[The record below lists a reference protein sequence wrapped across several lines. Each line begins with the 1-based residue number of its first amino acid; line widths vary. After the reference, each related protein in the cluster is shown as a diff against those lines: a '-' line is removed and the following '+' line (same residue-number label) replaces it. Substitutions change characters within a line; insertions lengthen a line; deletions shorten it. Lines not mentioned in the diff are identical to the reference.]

1 MYVADPKDVQIS
13 SFYKKW
19 VEILA
24 KSSSVTT
31 KKWHGHTFLC
41 TPLPNGFLGGLEEQV
56 HLFVSQYLGNPQS
69 CAPGQLT
76 TNIGECLNSLSQE
89 RAKHSTNVPVDK
101 YGFFNEKI
109 EQRQTALSTSQQKE
123 ELTDEEIAR
132 QLQQQFDTESANIIS
147 QELHDEEYAEN
158 LVLRETTT
166 PISSFNNRFTSSI
179 STPPKTP
186 CRYGHSCYRKN
197 PAHFKEFSHP
207 PGFSY
212 PSSIFDDDD
221 EIIEEEDEMDDSVS
235 IEDSRSEEEEID
247 KDYYPTF
254 QHQVIYQQHIPP
266 IHSNGSVPISS
277 IQVDASLINPLRLQ
291 YPSISVDKIVS
302 ALKQSANRIEIAK
315 KILDEN

>member
-19 VEILA
+19 VDILS
-24 KSSSVTT
+24 KSSNVTT
-31 KKWHGHTFLC
+31 KQWHGHTFLC

-56 HLFVSQYLGNPQS
+56 HLFVSQYLANPQS
-69 CAPGQLT
+69 CSPGQLT
-76 TNIGECLNSLSQE
+76 KYIEECLNSLSQE
-89 RAKHSTNVPVDK
+89 RAKHSTNAVDK

-109 EQRQTALSTSQQKE
+109 EQRQDTTTSQQKE

-132 QLQQQFDTESANIIS
+132 QLQKQFDTETANIIS

-166 PISSFNNRFTSSI
+166 PANRFTCL

-197 PAHFKEFSHP
+197 PSHFEEFSHP

-212 PSSIFDDDD
+212 PSSTFDDDD

-247 KDYYPTF
+247 EDYYPSSSF

-266 IHSNGSVPISS
+266 LHSNGSVPVSS
-277 IQVDASLINPLRLQ
+277 IQVDASLINPLRSQ
-291 YPSISVDKIVS
+291 YPSISVDKIVF

-315 KILDEN
+315 KILEEN